1 MTGKST
7 SIHFITSVIKSISTG
22 IVPDVFK
29 VSKVTPIFKSGTLS
43 DPSNYRP
50 IATLSPFSKALER
63 VIYDQLIQYLDKHEV
78 LLKYQFGFR
87 KNHSTEQAIMEITDN
102 LKASIDSNFISCGL
116 FLDFSKAFDTVN
128 YQILLDKLC
137 KYGVRGRPHD
147 WFASYLQDRKQF
159 VQIGNEKSRLLE
171 MTCGVPQG
179 STLGPLLFLIY
190 INDIANSSNKLSFR
204 LFADD
209 ANIFYTSDDINDIES
224 VMNCEMTK
232 VLNYCSI
239 NKLSVNM
246 KKTNFMLIT
255 SSRKKVT
262 PINILRP
269 LKTLGSI

>member
-1 MTGKST
+1 MVRLAFKTLSKPFA
-7 SIHFITSVIKSISTG
+7 FIFNKSISTG

-29 VSKVTPIFKSGTLS
+29 VSKVTPAFKSGTLS

-63 VIYDQLIQYLDKHEV
+63 FIYDQLIKYLDKHDV
-78 LLKYQFGFR
+78 LFKYQFGFR

-102 LKASIDSNFISCGL
+102 LKASIDSNYISCGL

-128 YQILLDKLC
+128 HQMLLDNLC

-159 VQIGNEKSRLLE
+159 VQIGNEK
-171 MTCGVPQG
+171 

-209 ANIFYTSDDINDIES
+209 ANIFSTSDDVNNIEL
-224 VMNCEMTK
+224 VMNCEMTT
-232 VLNYCSI
+232 VLNYCST

-255 SSRKKVT
+255 SPCKKVT
-262 PINILRP
+262 PINI
-269 LKTLGSI
+269 